1 MFCLPLGPQHKLW
14 GKGVTFDIYTLAL
27 LNFERRMVWGYSSWC
42 QIAQAPALADDDSHV
57 RRDDGHE
64 GDGEGSD
71 GERDDMSVE
80 TASTEEDGDSSS
92 EPGSE
97 NGEVAECISSSDEK
111 TSSMPGG
118 YDGPTHPC
126 LWLDL
131 LPKPISMS
139 SVTTSW
145 VAILLQIPSLHVNLV
160 MSPPAAQP
168 CQQHP
173 KMQSWAVKRRCALF
187 GASTR
192 RENFISICLSIYLF
206 TYLSISLSL
215 FACLSAC
222 LSACLPACLPRLF
235 VSQFLNVSLPARLSV

>member
-97 NGEVAECISSSDEK
+97 
-111 TSSMPGG
+111 PGSEMG
-118 YDGPTHPC
+118 KLQNVFHPLMKRLAACPVDMMAPTHPC
-126 LWLDL
+126 L
-131 LPKPISMS
+131 
-139 SVTTSW
+139 
-145 VAILLQIPSLHVNLV
+145 
-160 MSPPAAQP
+160 
-168 CQQHP
+168 
-173 KMQSWAVKRRCALF
+173 
-187 GASTR
+187 
-192 RENFISICLSIYLF
+192 
-206 TYLSISLSL
+206 
-215 FACLSAC
+215 
-222 LSACLPACLPRLF
+222 
-235 VSQFLNVSLPARLSV
+235 